1 MKGSG
6 NVTGS
11 GNTSAGG
18 PVRHGGATPYITAVE
33 AAAYLRVKPSTLAAM
48 RVDGS
53 GPRYFKVG
61 SKRRGKVLYTYAD
74 LDAWIGQ
81 YRFGSTSEYGV

>member
-1 MKGSG
+1 MSG
-6 NVTGS
+6 AADDNRKS
-11 GNTSAGG
+11 GAAGP
-18 PVRHGGATPYITAVE
+18 PVRGSPYITAAE
-33 AAAYLRVKPSTLAAM
+33 AAVYLRLKPSTLAAM

-61 SKRRGKVLYTYAD
+61 NKRRGKVLYTYAD

-81 YRFGSTSEYGV
+81 YKFGSTSEYEL

>member
-1 MKGSG
+1 MSG
-6 NVTGS
+6 
-11 GNTSAGG
+11 AGQR
-18 PVRHGGATPYITAVE
+18 PVARTPYITAVE
-33 AAAYLRVKPSTLAAM
+33 AAEYLRLKPATLAAM

-53 GPRYFKVG
+53 GPTYYKVG

-74 LDAWIGQ
+74 LDTWLSK